1 MTVSGFFAH
10 LCEPSAQKPRPQ
22 TAIAAKFS
30 APFTIALALRNGT
43 VTLAD
48 FEPARLQDPVTQ
60 ELAARVSHTI
70 EKGWTGAA
78 ATRGAV
84 AIRTN
89 AGNRFAQD
97 VEFPLGHPR
106 NPMPRD
112 AIVAKFRDCVRHAA
126 KTIAPA
132 GTERL
137 IDRISNLEQLGDV
150 RMIFAPEPGGN

>member
-10 LCEPSAQKPRPQ
+10 LCEPPEQKPRPQ

-30 APFTIALALRNGT
+30 APFTVALALRNGN

-60 ELAARVSHTI
+60 ALAARVSHTV
-70 EKGWTGAA
+70 ENGWTGAA

-84 AIRTN
+84 AIRTS
-89 AGNRFAQD
+89 AGTRFAHD
-97 VEFPLGHPR
+97 IEFPLGHPR

-112 AIVAKFRDCVRHAA
+112 AILAKFRDCVRHAA
-126 KTIAPA
+126 RPIDPA

-137 IDRISNLEQLGDV
+137 IDHVSNLEQLGDV
-150 RMIFAPEPGGN
+150 RMIFAPEPGGS